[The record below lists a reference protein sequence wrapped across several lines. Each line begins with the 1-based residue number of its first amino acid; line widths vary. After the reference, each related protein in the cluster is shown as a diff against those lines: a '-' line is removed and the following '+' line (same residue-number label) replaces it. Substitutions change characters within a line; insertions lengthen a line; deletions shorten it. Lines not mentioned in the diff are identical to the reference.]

1 MSFEKTLTPALTL
14 AQILDKMMAIA
25 LQIQQCADLEAVLG
39 SAVRE
44 TRALLKADRVLIYQ
58 LLPTAGAVI
67 TAESVGDAW
76 MPMLAEQVHASHLA
90 APWQQHPSQGQAH
103 TASGSAATSLDPDWT
118 AQWPFRFQ
126 VRAHLAEP
134 ILREGQL
141 WGWLIAHQCHQVRPW
156 QPLDLQILQLVA
168 IQIGTAVQ
176 FQPKRVEPSFN
187 LPPDA
192 APLREA
198 SLHAAHMARQHAEL
212 RLQQSEERFRLIFEQ
227 AGIGIV
233 LSTAPTYNLSSSNL
247 FFQTFIGYSSS
258 ELANL
263 SLRNITHPDDI
274 ATDESLLR
282 DCLTGRRDS
291 YEIEK
296 RYVCKDGT
304 IRWGHQIVCCVRDAT
319 GQIQFGFAMVN
330 DIDERV
336 RLEAERKQ
344 AVRALRQQAARAQS
358 LNRVVQT
365 IHYSLDLPTILT
377 AATAEM
383 AQLLEVEQ
391 ASIVQYLPERQMWLY
406 VAAYHSAPNLLEWV
420 GLEIPDRGNPLT
432 AQLKRGEVVQV
443 MDASTLQNDINREL
457 AKSAPGSWLL
467 VPMIVGDTVWGS
479 FSLHTTQ
486 KNAAWQDAQ
495 IELAQALANQLA
507 IAIHQSELYDQVQQL
522 NANLEHQVQERTAQ
536 LQQSLDFEALLKR
549 ITDKVRDSLDERQI
563 LETAVQ
569 ELAHGLKVKC
579 CDTGIYNAEQTMSTI
594 FYECVDGLMP
604 AQGKT
609 FRIDQAPH
617 SEVYPYLF
625 QGQTCQ
631 FGDLVPTSLRSDR
644 FLSTTLACP
653 IFDDQGVLG
662 DLWLVKRPDE
672 IFNDQETRL
681 IQQVANQC
689 AIALRQSRLYQ
700 TAQAQV
706 AELERLSQ
714 LKDDFLSTVSHEL
727 RTPMS
732 NIKMATQMLEIRLS
746 SLGILDDESHAIY
759 RYFKI
764 LREEG
769 QREIRLINDLLD
781 LARLDA
787 GIEPLNLTT
796 IGLQFFI
803 PHLAEPF
810 LERTR
815 NQQQQLTLHIPEN
828 LPSLLTDLSY
838 LERIITELL
847 HNACKYTP
855 AGETIDLSVQV
866 TASTIEIHVSN
877 SGVEIPAAEGDR
889 IFDKF
894 YRIPNN
900 DPWKHGGTGLGLA
913 LVKRLTKRIKSK
925 IRLVSGDGKT
935 TFIVEF
941 PREAVAG

>member
-1 MSFEKTLTPALTL
+1 MSFKKTLTPALTL

-25 LQIQQCADLEAVLG
+25 LQMQQCADLEAVLCG
-39 SAVRE
+39 AVHE
-44 TRALLKADRVLIYQ
+44 IRALLHADRVLVYQ

-67 TAESVGDAW
+67 AAESVGAAW
-76 MPMLAEQVHASHLA
+76 MPMLGEQVHEFYLA

-103 TASGSAATSLDPDWT
+103 TVPGSAATSLEPDWP
-118 AQWPFRFQ
+118 AQWPSRFQ
-126 VRAHLAEP
+126 VQTYLAEP
-134 ILREGQL
+134 ILVQGQL
-141 WGWLIAHQCHQVRPW
+141 WGWLIAHQCHQERPW
-156 QPLDLQILQLVA
+156 KPLDLQVLQLVA

-176 FQPKRVEPSFN
+176 FKPKRVEQSFN
-187 LPPDA
+187 IPPA
-192 APLREA
+192 AARLHEA
-198 SLHAAHMARQHAEL
+198 SLHAAHRARQQAEL
-212 RLQQSEERFRLIFEQ
+212 RLQDSEERFRLMFEH

-233 LSTAPTYNLSSSNL
+233 LSAAPTYTLSSSNL

-263 SLRNITHPDDI
+263 SFRDITHPDDI
-274 ATDESLLR
+274 ATDESLLWQ
-282 DCLTGRRDS
+282 CLMGRRDG

-296 RYVCKDGT
+296 RYICKDGT

-319 GQIQFGFAMVN
+319 GQIPLAFAMVN

-344 AVRALRQQAARAQS
+344 AEWALMQQAARAQS
-358 LNRVVQT
+358 LSRVVQT
-365 IHYSLDLPTILT
+365 IHYSLDLTTILT

-383 AQLLEVEQ
+383 AQLLDVEQ
-391 ASIVQYLPERQMWLY
+391 ATIVRYLPERHVWLHI
-406 VAAYHSAPNLLEWV
+406 AAYRSAPNLLEGV
-420 GLEIPDRGNPLT
+420 GLEIPDQDNPLA

-443 MDASTLQNDINREL
+443 IDVSTLQDDFNREL

-467 VPMIVGDTVWGS
+467 VPVMIGDNVWGS

-486 KNAAWQDAQ
+486 KLAAWQDAQ

-507 IAIHQSELYDQVQQL
+507 IAIHQSELYAQVQQL
-522 NANLEHQVQERTAQ
+522 NANLEQQVQERTAQ

-549 ITDKVRDSLDERQI
+549 ITDNVRDSLDERQI

-594 FYECVDGLMP
+594 FYEVVDGLRP
-604 AQGKT
+604 VQGKT

-617 SEVYPYLF
+617 SEVYFHLF
-625 QGQTCQ
+625 QGQACQ
-631 FGDLVPTSLRSDR
+631 FCDIAPNSLRSDR
-644 FLSTTLACP
+644 FLSTTFVCP
-653 IFDDQGVLG
+653 ILDDQGVLG

-732 NIKMATQMLEIRLS
+732 NIKMATQMLEIRLT

-769 QREIRLINDLLD
+769 QREISLINDLLD

-796 IGLQFFI
+796 VGLQFFI

-815 NQQQQLTLHIPEN
+815 NQQQQLILHIPEN

-866 TASTIEIHVSN
+866 TASNIEIHVSN
-877 SGVEIPAAEGDR
+877 SGVEIPAAECDR

-894 YRIPNN
+894 YRIANN

-913 LVKRLTKRIKSK
+913 LVKRLVERINSK
-925 IRLVSGDGKT
+925 IRLLSGDGKT

-941 PREAVAG
+941 AR